1 MKRIA
6 FLMLMACMAF
16 CAENILLNPNFSEL
30 NPQKTAPLYWSN
42 ASKGGV
48 FKSTSD
54 GVVLS
59 NPTVG
64 EHSTFTQQLKERIE
78 IGIPYTLSAKIKAES
93 ETEAMLYVEYTIK
106 DPATG
111 KTKWNSFGASK
122 FKVFP
127 NWIDRAIPL
136 NVPVKPESIYL
147 AVRSCEGIPVTFK
160 DLSLAMAPCRKAM
173 GGYWNLDN
181 QVEIVEDGVM
191 VTNGKPANLMKIPV
205 EPGKT
210 YLLSYM
216 AQGIGETGNDYPFH
230 EIIVQAK
237 PYGITGGYFFND
249 VRNVPMPKMQKL
261 VIPANAT
268 YKTIDF
274 VFTGNTKGKIHF
286 YDFKFGEF
294 VPDPKDSWRFF
305 IDKPCYRDTIYE
317 SHDDGVIAGS
327 IDASAPAAKAV
338 VSFMEQPEITVELAN
353 GKGTFEFPAKSLKY
367 GKYPISCKL
376 LDAAGKELK
385 AFTRT
390 ITKVPR
396 AKNEVIGSPSRYFLL
411 NGKPFFPVTQW
422 TMVFIDDDAAL
433 YQSVKNGINT
443 VFLGIGT
450 DNAKT
455 KKTLDRFEKFGMKA
469 IIVSS
474 CCATM
479 SPKEHED
486 FRKKLEK
493 KLPPDLRQHPA
504 IFAYFMTDEP
514 LWGGRPSAPL
524 AATFEI
530 LKDFDPYHPVWI
542 NAAPRNEVEDLI
554 PYGEC
559 CDIFGVDIYPVP
571 YPNSHSGIDDKGL
584 TSVGKYTRRM
594 LDTTFWRKANWMALQ
609 GFAWAALRK
618 GSPIESHIYPTD
630 TQQRF
635 MAYDTM
641 LNGCTGYGL
650 WGTHRIY
657 TVSFYD
663 TIHKVTRELHA
674 MSGLYTQG
682 KQEADINTGN
692 ADVRVVPFTY
702 TKPSTFDFWPFKN
715 KTSHYFA
722 VMNMVDKDST
732 VTFDT
737 GLDTEIFTN
746 YEAKDYV
753 VAANGK
759 ITLSLKP
766 YEVVFFGDSP
776 LPEPAYKLPEP
787 NKEFDAL
794 VNPIADYNAK
804 YLKEQA
810 SIVFYKGSAN
820 WIWNSENKN
829 ISACRTLVKRE
840 FDVTDT
846 KQKAMLC
853 VAADDF
859 STVYFNG
866 KLLGKTENWNVMFQ
880 FDLTGK
886 LQSGKNTIIIDAE
899 DAGSL
904 PCGVLAELQLEGKPA
919 IVTDKSWLGK
929 PIGSEDAFDPNATD
943 GFKPVIVLTP
953 YGGGAWGTNVG
964 FKK

>member
-1 MKRIA
+1 MKKIV
-6 FLMLMACMAF
+6 FLMFMTCMAF
-16 CAENILLNPNFSEL
+16 CAENILLNPNFAEL
-30 NPQKTAPLYWSN
+30 NPQKTAPLNWWS
-42 ASKGGV
+42 ASPKGV
-48 FKSTSD
+48 FKSTPD

-64 EHSTFTQQLKERIE
+64 EHSTFTQGLKDRIE
-78 IGIPYTLSAKIKAES
+78 IGMPYTLSAKVKAES
-93 ETEAMLYVEYTIK
+93 DTEAMLYVEYTTK
-106 DPATG
+106 DAKG
-111 KTKWNSFGASK
+111 KTQWLSFGAYK
-122 FKVFP
+122 FKVSP
-127 NWIDRAIPL
+127 NWIDHSVPV
-136 NVPVKPESIYL
+136 NVPVAPDSIYV
-147 AVRSCEGIPVTFK
+147 AVRSCSGIPVTFK
-160 DLSLAMAPCRKAM
+160 DLSLALAPCRKAM

-191 VTNGKPANLMKIPV
+191 VTSGKPANLMKIPV

-230 EIIVQAK
+230 EMIVQAK

-294 VPDPKDSWRFF
+294 VPDPKDYWRVF

-317 SHDDGVIAGS
+317 SHDDGVVLGFV
-327 IDASAPAAKAV
+327 DATEPAVKAV
-338 VSFMEQPEITVELAN
+338 VSFAEQPDSTIELVG
-353 GKGTFEFPAKSLKY
+353 GKGSFEFPAKSLKC
-367 GKYPISCKL
+367 GKYPLACTL
-376 LDAAGKELK
+376 LDADGKELK
-385 AFTRT
+385 SFKRT

-396 AKNEVIGSPSRYFLL
+396 AKNEVIGTPSRYFLY

-433 YQSVKNGINT
+433 YQSVRNGINT
-443 VFLGIGT
+443 VFLSIGT
-450 DNAKT
+450 DNEKT
-455 KKTLDRFEKFGMKA
+455 KATLDRFEKFGMKA
-469 IIVSS
+469 IIVAN

-479 SPKEHED
+479 SPKEHAD
-486 FRKKLEK
+486 YRRKLEK
-493 KLPPDLRQHPA
+493 KLPPNLRQHPA

-594 LDTTFWRKANWMALQ
+594 LDTTFWRKPNWMALQ

-630 TQQRF
+630 TEQRF

-657 TVSFYD
+657 TMSFYK

-674 MSGLYTQG
+674 MSGLYTMG
-682 KQEADINTGN
+682 RQEADLDTGN
-692 ADVRVVPFTY
+692 EDVRVVPFTY
-702 TKPSTFDFWPFKN
+702 TKPSTFNFWPFKN
-715 KTSHYFA
+715 KPAHYFA
-722 VMNMVDKDST
+722 VVNMVDKDST

-737 GLDTEIFTN
+737 KLDTEIFTN

-753 VAANGK
+753 VATKGK
-759 ITLSLKP
+759 VTLGLKP
-766 YEVVFFGDSP
+766 YEVVFFGDAP
-776 LPEPAYKLPEP
+776 LPEPAYKLPKP
-787 NKEFDAL
+787 IKEFEL
-794 VNPIADYNAK
+794 RVNAIEDYNTN
-804 YLKEQA
+804 YLKERA
-810 SIVFYKGSAN
+810 SHQPYAGKAN
-820 WIWNSENKN
+820 WIWNADNKN
-829 ISACRTLVKRE
+829 TSGCRTLVSRT
-840 FDVTDT
+840 FDVTDVN
-846 KQKAMLC
+846 QKALLL
-853 VAADDF
+853 VAADDS

-866 KLLGKTENWNVMFQ
+866 ELIGKTSGWDLMLQ

-886 LQSGKNTIIIDAE
+886 LVKGQNIITIDAE

-904 PCGVLAELQLEGKPA
+904 PCGVLAELQLAGQTA
-919 IVTDKSWLGK
+919 IVTDKSWLAK
-929 PIGSEDAFDPNATD
+929 PLEEEEKFDAKSTD
-943 GFKPVIVLTP
+943 GFKPAIILTP
-953 YGGGAWGTNVG
+953 YGGGAWGTSVIL
-964 FKK
+964 KK